1 MTKTISLF
9 IAICF
14 STILMAQKSTDNF
27 SGKWKTSEGVVIEVT
42 KSNASF
48 NGKPIG
54 KNVYILK
61 DLTFTNGKW
70 IGVLTN
76 PQKNTTVNCEANLE
90 SNKIKFIAKKGMI
103 KKEVFWTKEN

>member
-1 MTKTISLF
+1 MQKFFSLF
-9 IAICF
+9 IALGFC
-14 STILMAQKSTDNF
+14 TIAMAQKSTDNF
-27 SGKWKTSEGVVIEVT
+27 SGKWKTSEGVIIEIT

-48 NGKPIG
+48 IGKPIG
-54 KNVYILK
+54 KDILILK

-70 IGVLTN
+70 IGILNN
-76 PQKNTTVNCEANLE
+76 PKNNTTVNCEANLE